1 MAKATFNSQNAPAAV
16 GPYSHA
22 AWAGDTLFVSGQI
35 ALDQDGKLHTENIQ
49 TETTRVLE
57 NVKTIVTEAGLGMD
71 HIVKCSIFLSDM
83 NDFAA
88 VNEVYAKY
96 FPNNPPAREC
106 VAVKTLPKQV
116 NVEISVIAFRG

>member
-1 MAKATFNSQNAPAAV
+1 MAKKAFNSPNAPAAV

-22 AWAGDTLFVSGQI
+22 AWAGDTLLISGQI
-35 ALDQDGKLHTENIQ
+35 ALDLEGNLHTSDIK

-57 NVKTIVTEAGLGMD
+57 NVKTIIETAGLTMD

-83 NDFAA
+83 DNFQS
-88 VNEVYAKY
+88 VNEVYATY
-96 FPNNPPAREC
+96 FGENPPAREC

-116 NVEISVIAFRG
+116 NVEISVIAHR

>member
-35 ALDQDGKLHTENIQ
+35 ALDQDGKLHTGDIQ

-57 NVKTIVTEAGLGMD
+57 NVKTIVTEAGLSMD